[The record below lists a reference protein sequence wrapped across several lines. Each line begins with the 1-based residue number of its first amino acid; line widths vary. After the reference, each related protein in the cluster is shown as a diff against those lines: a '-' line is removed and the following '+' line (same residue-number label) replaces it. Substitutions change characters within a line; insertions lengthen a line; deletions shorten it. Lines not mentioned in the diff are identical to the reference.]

1 VYNMPILRKSEIRKM
16 SINEIDKRISELRSE
31 LIRLKTLSVSG
42 GTLENP
48 ARIREIR
55 RTIARLLTI
64 KKEKMI
70 S

>member
-1 VYNMPILRKSEIRKM
+1 MPILRKSEIRKM
-16 SINEIDKRISELRSE
+16 SIDEIDKRISELRSE

>member
-1 VYNMPILRKSEIRKM
+1 MPILRKSEIRKM

-55 RTIARLLTI
+55 KTIARLLTI

>member
-1 VYNMPILRKSEIRKM
+1 MPILRKSEIRKM
-16 SINEIDKRISELRSE
+16 SIDEIDKRISELRSE
-31 LIRLKTLSVSG
+31 LIRLKTLSISG

>member
-1 VYNMPILRKSEIRKM
+1 MPILRKSEIRKM
-16 SINEIDKRISELRSE
+16 SIDEIDKRISELRSE

-64 KKEKMI
+64 KKKKMI

>member
-1 VYNMPILRKSEIRKM
+1 MPILRKSEIRKM

>member
-1 VYNMPILRKSEIRKM
+1 MPILRKSEIRKM

-48 ARIREIR
+48 TRIREIR